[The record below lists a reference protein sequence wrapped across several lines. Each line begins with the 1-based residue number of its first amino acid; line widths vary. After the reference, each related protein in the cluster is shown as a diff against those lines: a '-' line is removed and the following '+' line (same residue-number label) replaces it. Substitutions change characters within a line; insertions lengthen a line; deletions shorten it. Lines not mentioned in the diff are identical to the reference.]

1 MPRMKKLIIEC
12 RVNEYAPRDR
22 NPHVPWS
29 TAEIARDA
37 AAVREAG
44 ASMVHFHAR
53 KADGSPEHAYEAYR
67 DTVRAIRGATDLLIH
82 PTLGYVTLNAP
93 AQERLSHIR
102 RMVEDGTPPDIAP
115 MDMGSTNVSVLDEQ
129 GRYIPELEERVYQ
142 NSTATLHYFADHIR
156 RYRLKPYLQIW
167 NLSFM
172 REMERFWKLGWL
184 DGPVFAEFVC
194 TDNHCIGGHPGTAK
208 GLQAFIDFLPEGV
221 PVEWTVC
228 NYGGNL
234 LGLVAQAISQG
245 GHVSIGLGDYHYA
258 ELGTPTNADLVRRV
272 ADIARSLGRE
282 VATPA
287 EARQILAIRP
297 H

>member
-1 MPRMKKLIIEC
+1 MKKLIIEC
-12 RVNEYAPRDR
+12 RVNEYAPRSR
-22 NPHVPWS
+22 NPNVPWS
-29 TAEIARDA
+29 TAEIAGDA

-44 ASMVHFHAR
+44 ASVVHFHAR
-53 KADGSPEHAYEAYR
+53 KPDGSPEHAYESYR
-67 DTVRAIRGATDLLIH
+67 DTVRAIRQASDILIH

-93 AQERLSHIR
+93 AAERLSHIR
-102 RMVEDGTPPDIAP
+102 RMVEEGSAPDIAP
-115 MDMGSTNVSVLDEQ
+115 MDMGSTNVSVLDET

-156 RYRLKPYLQIW
+156 QYRLKPYLQVW
-167 NLSFM
+167 NISFM
-172 REMERFWKLGWL
+172 RELNQFFKLGWL
-184 DGPVFAEFVC
+184 DAPVFAEFVC

-208 GLQAFIDFLPEGV
+208 GLQAFIDFLPAGV

-234 LGLVAQAISQG
+234 LPLVAQAISQG
-245 GHVSIGLGDYHYA
+245 GHVSIGLGDYHYN
-258 ELGTPTNADLVRRV
+258 ELGTPNNAELVARV

-282 VATPA
+282 VATPS
-287 EARQILAIRP
+287 EARQILGI